1 MRKRTSSPPRVFFYR
16 FFDAVFFFF
25 FTLFLLK
32 TIIISARTTTTTTRR
47 ECVNYN
53 TLSSVYLLVIT
64 HIILIC
70 GRHFRRRRDPTIS
83 GYCLIIARGSTIQF
97 SRVTAGSI
105 ACTPH
110 TRERTSSPRGS
121 SGFCCSRVV
130 LGRSSHLRLLLL
142 LLLLFVLRSSRHT
155 HTRFSTCSCFFIR
168 TYTRIR
174 IL

>member
-1 MRKRTSSPPRVFFYR
+1 MRTYNIILLILLS
-16 FFDAVFFFF
+16 FFFFFVVF

-32 TIIISARTTTTTTRR
+32 TIIISARTTTTTRR

-53 TLSSVYLLVIT
+53 TLASVYLLVIT

-83 GYCLIIARGSTIQF
+83 GYCLIIPRESTIQF
-97 SRVTAGSI
+97 SRISAGSI
-105 ACTPH
+105 SCTPH

-130 LGRSSHLRLLLL
+130 LRRSSHLRLLLL

-155 HTRFSTCSCFFIR
+155 HTLFSTCSCFLR